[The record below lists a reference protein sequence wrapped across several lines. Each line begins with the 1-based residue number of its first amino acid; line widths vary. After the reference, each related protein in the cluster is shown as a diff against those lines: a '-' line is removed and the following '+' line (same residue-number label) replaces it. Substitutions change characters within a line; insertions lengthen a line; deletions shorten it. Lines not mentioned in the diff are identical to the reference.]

1 MISIFDIEDCPFRK
15 QFIQIIMETK
25 DEVQSVAL
33 IGFVRNILNV
43 FDFIGSHDGK
53 TLSYNILYSDNS
65 VDTLELTFDIKGI
78 LFQNVD
84 RISSEVMLL
93 IDDSGMR
100 MCTTLY
106 ETRPPVIL
114 GSRKGIQLLNH

>member
-1 MISIFDIEDCPFRK
+1 M
-15 QFIQIIMETK
+15 
-25 DEVQSVAL
+25 
-33 IGFVRNILNV
+33 